1 MFHNENIDFWIFSDR
16 FEFMFDFSWPSFQ
29 TLSLLLNTMVDV
41 FGRNSQTSTAVE
53 ASEIAD
59 LIDFLRVQASWNFL
73 LYALKFYVFKEFTLT
88 KLLCVSAIMLSIMKG
103 REVLSRLTAS
113 LKQRFLPF
121 VGGQQKVYVQIC
133 NIFFRTWNLIWILL
147 YMLPLIQSWSRIPHD
162 LWVLAFF
169 TSRSWDGNALWT
181 KIVIELNKLYISGA
195 PCTADFTALC
205 CLENKICKR
214 VMMRITRYSQLLPTL
229 SVMAKTFQF

>member
-1 MFHNENIDFWIFSDR
+1 MFLGGIHR
-16 FEFMFDFSWPSFQ
+16 HQ
-29 TLSLLLNTMVDV
+29 LLLKHQKLQILLTFCEYLL
-41 FGRNSQTSTAVE
+41 FGTSIYMIWNS
-53 ASEIAD
+53 IY
-59 LIDFLRVQASWNFL
+59 LKNFHWQNSRS
-73 LYALKFYVFKEFTLT
+73 
-88 KLLCVSAIMLSIMKG
+88 SAIMLSIMKG

>member
-1 MFHNENIDFWIFSDR
+1 MFLGGIHRHQLQLKHQKLQISLTFSI
-16 FEFMFDFSWPSFQ
+16 
-29 TLSLLLNTMVDV
+29 T
-41 FGRNSQTSTAVE
+41 
-53 ASEIAD
+53 
-59 LIDFLRVQASWNFL
+59 
-73 LYALKFYVFKEFTLT
+73 
-88 KLLCVSAIMLSIMKG
+88 LSIMKG

-121 VGGQQKVYVQIC
+121 VGGRQKVYVQIC
-133 NIFFRTWNLIWILL
+133 NIFFLTWNPIWILL

-169 TSRSWDGNALWT
+169 PSRSWDGNALWT
-181 KIVIELNKLYISGA
+181 KIVIELNKLCISGA
-195 PCTADFTALC
+195 LCTADFTALC
-205 CLENKICKR
+205 CLEDKICKR